1 MTTLDQLRIQSHS
14 FSVCHLHNALQ
25 RHVLISLLSLYAT
38 TLRDWLPSMSPW
50 YLNNSMYFFLFRR
63 HRINDNLTE
72 IVGVAVAAGTEAMN
86 TSETA
91 AKRDL
96 ACVAHSLGV

>member
-1 MTTLDQLRIQSHS
+1 
-14 FSVCHLHNALQ
+14 
-25 RHVLISLLSLYAT
+25 
-38 TLRDWLPSMSPW
+38 
-50 YLNNSMYFFLFRR
+50 MYFFLFRR